1 MPDIEMYLPNS
12 DENTLQFAKNIARAY
27 GAIGQLSEA
36 DVEQAESSDD
46 LTVVN
51 DIISKVPELT
61 EEKRQEFCESFIGDD
76 ENFNAATPAILAGA
90 YRALASRAEDG
101 DTAAQEKLARLD
113 ARIDEMSA
121 DLANSG
127 GMIVDNGVSYP
138 VVDMNNVA
146 DVYAGMVDMLNA
158 RKENLDKENDAEKI
172 AEIDKNLEYLNARIF
187 EYDNHWGIFNLNEK
201 KASQLEAHWEDV
213 NDAVGHAELSNNTK
227 TLVSKFKFLDAEN
240 KVIPQYV
247 DAEGKEY
254 ADYAADRTMIKD
266 GRLASMV
273 EFARHDVVK
282 KHAAKIDEEID
293 ENALEQEV
301 NDELLFKL
309 YETSMA
315 DKVVQGAIDD
325 PDQFTDPR
333 KRDAILKEISENG
346 GMISDAGYTAAVD
359 AHCNSTAGWAARV
372 KAKLGRGAQK
382 VGHFFDRVFKP
393 VERVDRMKNVRMTN
407 VSKSS
412 KRVEM
417 MKRILKGFASAF
429 VASALIT
436 TIATA
441 AAAVAGVSIAMSFAV
456 IGIVTGIGMAA
467 LQIRRWRAA
476 RMARGE
482 PTGIKDLLAD
492 KRLVS
497 SLGVSAIAAIA
508 MCFGAAGMAQAAQ
521 ALGFG
526 ALAIGGTKNA
536 LEAFK
541 DARASNMGRAESI
554 AWAIANAGAVIA
566 GGFAGR
572 MAANTAINAYNEHNP
587 ENEIFQNKE
596 TIDTRHTETR
606 TEYSQDALDNA
617 EKIAKMWYKDN
628 PALLQQRVEAINNYN
643 ATHGTNIDPYRA
655 IMINGDAGGQTFD
668 NMQLHVNN
676 SHVDP
681 NIDDVYS
688 HGNHRVMTDAW
699 GQAHG
704 YSHDDLVAARN
715 LFNTDGTINQTGM
728 DVVARLDHNVSV
740 TNTIGHVEGRPV
752 HTDGY
757 FKPNDPDGWTT
768 YTGGKAAF
776 VQNSYEV
783 GGVETNYAAVN
794 GEGMAAYGNYNQ
806 NTTTPRDRIGMNPNM
821 PKHEPEPTPT
831 PTPEPEPKP
840 IDPTPTPEPDP
851 EPRPLPP
858 APEQRQ
864 LPPAPGVRGYLPVGR
879 EEERKRV
886 IKPEPPV
893 QKGEGVFVTP
903 VPGPQIKGYLPIGR
917 PELPPFEEFLP
928 KEQDWPDLPHHE
940 TRALPMAGT
949 PEFAITFEQAKN
961 WKNWHAQLEKV
972 KAKRQRNPQ
981 GTEAKELDTKRKN
994 LEQRIQH
1001 LRNQLG
1007 GASDTQIWIAVTE
1020 AMRRGK
1026 LRENMAEL
1034 QEKES
1039 INPKGGYAAPRAA
1052 QLEIESKELLK
1063 KIEELGGPDS
1073 LSEENRYYPTPIKG
1087 VQAKKKDLRNPNR
1100 LARQTINEPVEGEI
1114 EDIDFELIESKPKTP
1129 EDGQVAQQTA
1139 ATQRNEQSEVARAFA
1154 TASGRDGKGAGN
1166 RTYFT
1171 PETLKNLAENA
1182 KMLTEPLMH
1191 WHGTPVYLVDF
1202 DGKGNPVM
1210 QSREQPVV
1218 VANIGGFMVPFYLT
1232 TGLNAN
1238 VENELGRWMPLYGL
1252 GYEGNLYTGIQTKT
1266 GEQYKS
1272 LQGLQQIADALNTKI
1287 GDIRN
1292 WRDNKKTKERADEGL
1307 TGFVGGCD
1315 AMPTMD
1321 AERVCDALYENTYD
1335 DRQIYGLHQGGDTEA
1350 FVMTSQDE
1358 LAKALGEVGTTE
1370 NKQQRKSFLGGIS
1383 GVSTKAFTRMMARV
1397 NGSKQNRK

>member
-12 DENTLQFAKNIARAY
+12 DENTLLFAKNIARAY
-27 GAIGQLSEA
+27 GAMGQLSET
-36 DVEQAESSDD
+36 DVERATDAD
-46 LTVVN
+46 NLTIVN
-51 DIISKVPELT
+51 DIIYKVPELD
-61 EEKRQEFCESFIGDD
+61 EKARLEFCERFIGDD
-76 ENFNAATPAILAGA
+76 ENFNGATPAILAGA
-90 YRALASRAEDG
+90 YRALSARAENGEDG
-101 DTAAQEKLARLD
+101 AKEKLARL
-113 ARIDEMSA
+113 AERIDEMSA

-138 VVDMNNVA
+138 VVDLNNAA
-146 DVYAGMVDMLNA
+146 DVYAGLTEMLNA

-227 TLVSKFKFLDAEN
+227 TLASKFKFLDAEN

-393 VERVDRMKNVRMTN
+393 IERVDQMKNVRMTN

-572 MAANTAINAYNEHNP
+572 MAANTAINAFNESHP

-628 PALLQQRVEAINNYN
+628 PDLLQQRVEAINNYN

-655 IMINGDAGGQTFD
+655 IMINGDAGGQTAD
-668 NMQLHVNN
+668 NMLLHVNN
-676 SHVDP
+676 SHSDV

-688 HGNHRVMTDAW
+688 GGNHRVMTDAW

-704 YSHDDLVAARN
+704 YTHDDLLAARN
-715 LFNTDGTINQTGM
+715 LFKPDGTINQTDM

-740 TNTIGHVEGRPV
+740 TNTIGHVDGRPV
-752 HTDGY
+752 HTDNY
-757 FKPNDPDGWTT
+757 FKQNDPEGWTT
-768 YTGGKAAF
+768 YTDGKDAF

-794 GEGMAAYGNYNQ
+794 GDGMAAYGNYNQ
-806 NTTTPRDRIGMNPNM
+806 NKTTPRERVGMNPNM
-821 PKHEPEPTPT
+821 PKHEPEPKPID
-831 PTPEPEPKP
+831 PKP

-858 APEQRQ
+858 APEQHQ
-864 LPPAPGVRGYLPVGR
+864 LPPAPGVRGYLPEGKHHK
-879 EEERKRV
+879 EL
-886 IKPEPPV
+886 PE
-893 QKGEGVFVTP
+893 GDGVR
-903 VPGPQIKGYLPIGR
+903 GYLPIGR

-940 TRALPMAGT
+940 TRALPMFGE
-949 PEFAITFEQAKN
+949 PDMAITFAQAKQWYN
-961 WKNWHAQLEKV
+961 LHDRLKKV
-972 KAKRQRNPQ
+972 QAKRQKNPTSSKAEDLHRQ
-981 GTEAKELDTKRKN
+981 ENDLIN
-994 LEQRIQH
+994 QINH
-1001 LRNQLG
+1001 LRNVLG
-1007 GASDTQIWIAVTE
+1007 GASDSQIFNACPEAIRRGRLME
-1020 AMRRGK
+1020 AM
-1026 LRENMAEL
+1026 EEL
-1034 QEKES
+1034 TKHEFAK
-1039 INPKGGYAAPRAA
+1039 PKGGYAGARMPAWENKRD
-1052 QLEIESKELLK
+1052 EIMNR
-1063 KIEELGGPDS
+1063 IEELGGPDS
-1073 LSEENRYYPTPIKG
+1073 LSEAYRYYPLPIKG

-1100 LARQTINEPVEGEI
+1100 VKQPTINEPVET
-1114 EDIDFELIESKPKTP
+1114 EDVDFELIESKPKDKTP

-1139 ATQRNEQSEVARAFA
+1139 VTQRNGQSEVARAFA

-1171 PETLKNLAENA
+1171 PATLQKLAENA
-1182 KMLTEPLMH
+1182 KMLKEPLTY

-1202 DGKGNPVM
+1202 DGKENPVM

-1238 VENELGRWMPLYGL
+1238 VETEMGVWQPLYGL
-1252 GYEGNLYTGIQTKT
+1252 GYEGNLYTGITTKT
-1266 GEQYKS
+1266 GTAYES
-1272 LQGLQQIADALNTKI
+1272 LRGLQQIADALNTKI

-1321 AERVCDALYENTYD
+1321 AERVCDALYDNTFD
-1335 DRQIYGLHQGGDTEA
+1335 DKQIYGLHQGGDTEA
-1350 FVMTSQDE
+1350 FVLTGQDV
-1358 LAKALGEVGTTE
+1358 LASALDTVGTPE
-1370 NKQQRKSFLGGIS
+1370 NKQQRKNFLGGIP
-1383 GVSTKAFTRMMARV
+1383 GLSTKAFNKMLGRFGG
-1397 NGSKQNRK
+1397 NKQNKK